1 VEERIKALEDF
12 SQIST
17 ALAIQVE
24 SSQRRMSARQ
34 ARMEERQRQ
43 MVEQLGQMEERQRQI
58 EEDQRQIEED
68 QQLAD
73 ESQRRTAELVQQL
86 VQAAAII
93 QAEIIRIDET
103 RP

>member
-1 VEERIKALEDF
+1 MEERIKALEDF

-58 EEDQRQIEED
+58 EEDQ
-68 QQLAD
+68 QLAD

>member
-1 VEERIKALEDF
+1 MEERIKALEDF

-43 MVEQLGQMEERQRQI
+43 MVERL
-58 EEDQRQIEED
+58 RQIEED